1 MGKHRP
7 TILEKDFA
15 ENADSRQGHIS
26 QTRRLTGDA
35 IRDLQDV
42 ARLSKGQA
50 TAMLYPKAGS
60 RCRGLSAREM
70 AL

>member
-1 MGKHRP
+1 MGKRTVP

-15 ENADSRQGHIS
+15 ETAGTRHGHIS

-35 IRDLQDV
+35 IRDLQDCTN
-42 ARLSKGQA
+42 LPKGQA
-50 TAMLYPKAGS
+50 TAMLYPKGGS
-60 RCRGLSAREM
+60 RCRGL